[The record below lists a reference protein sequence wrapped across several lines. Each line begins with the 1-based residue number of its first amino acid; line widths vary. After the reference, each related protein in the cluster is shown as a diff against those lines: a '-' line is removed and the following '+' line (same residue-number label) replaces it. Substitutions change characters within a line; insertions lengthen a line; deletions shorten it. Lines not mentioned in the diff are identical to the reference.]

1 MGVNHGVSIPPV
13 GMHASRE
20 EDEGGLGLSL
30 RLRMASLCEAAATNH
45 LTDGGPVLCVLFPTW
60 RPV

>member
-13 GMHASRE
+13 GTHAARE
-20 EDEGGLGLSL
+20 EDEDGLGLSR

-45 LTDGGPVLCVLFPTW
+45 LADRGPVLRVLFPTW